1 MDTPT
6 DNPTKTFGQAMEA
19 AISAVA
25 SPEQSTKDL
34 NSSNEHKKAFLQTF
48 RRWEILFK
56 RKDGDVQSDKWLIA
70 EYYKSLSHLTPQ
82 GFDKLT
88 DILKETC
95 IFFPTIR
102 ECLEAVTCKD
112 RYDWGHPFRGNPP
125 ALVQRAVPAPR
136 LAAPVQQIGYHDG
149 E

>member
-1 MDTPT
+1 M
-6 DNPTKTFGQAMEA
+6 
-19 AISAVA
+19 
-25 SPEQSTKDL
+25 
-34 NSSNEHKKAFLQTF
+34 
-48 RRWEILFK
+48 LFK

-70 EYYKSLSHLTPQ
+70 EYYKSLNHLTPE

-112 RYDWGHPFRGNPP
+112 RYDWDHPFRGNPTT
-125 ALVQRAVPAPR
+125 LVRRAPPPMR
-136 LAAPVQQIGYHDG
+136 IAAPAKQIGYDDD
-149 E
+149 

>member
-1 MDTPT
+1 MD
-6 DNPTKTFGQAMEA
+6 DHTKTFGQAMETALTDA
-19 AISAVA
+19 AA
-25 SPEQSTKDL
+25 SQEPATKA
-34 NSSNEHKKAFLQTF
+34 SNGSDDHKRAFVTNF
-48 RRWEILFK
+48 RRWSVLFK
-56 RKDGDVQSDKWLIA
+56 RKDGDVEADKWLIA
-70 EYYKSLSHLTPQ
+70 EYYKSLQHLTPA

-112 RYDWGHPFRGNPP
+112 QYDWGHPFRGNPP
-125 ALVQRAVPAPR
+125 ALVRRYTPPAQ
-136 LAAPVQQIGYHDG
+136 LAAPTNQIGYDG